1 MCYVS
6 FIHPTEQPMVAE
18 IEHLALAFFRKRHL
32 SQHSEYC
39 RRQARR
45 YLDEAQTN
53 KRALKKLGA
62 Y

>member
-1 MCYVS
+1 
-6 FIHPTEQPMVAE
+6 MVAE